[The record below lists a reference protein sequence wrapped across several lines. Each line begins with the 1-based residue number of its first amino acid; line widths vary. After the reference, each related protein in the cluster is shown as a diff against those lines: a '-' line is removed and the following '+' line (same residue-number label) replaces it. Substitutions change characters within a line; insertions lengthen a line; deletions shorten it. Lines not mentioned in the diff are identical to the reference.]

1 LSGDFF
7 TRIAFLMTIELRS
20 VTEKNFVEWR
30 KAVRQGFGIH
40 VHPEDITRLRNDRAE
55 LDRLVAAIDTGSE
68 RIVGTGGA
76 DSYSL
81 TVPGGAVIPM
91 AGVAYMTTSVTHRR
105 QGAFSRMMKQIHD
118 ESREL
123 GDIVSGLWASQ
134 SHL

>member
-1 LSGDFF
+1 
-7 TRIAFLMTIELRS
+7 MTIELRS

-91 AGVAYMTTSVTHRR
+91 AERWQYQRTNGQNWTMRSPSSRR
-105 QGAFSRMMKQIHD
+105 AIFPNR
-118 ESREL
+118 
-123 GDIVSGLWASQ
+123 
-134 SHL
+134 